1 MPNSQEAES
10 ATTSL
15 PSQSTSRHRLKISA
29 RPRAST
35 SSITMLR
42 SVWAEGSAKQPNEP
56 VPGVA
61 LARSLDAVARP
72 TGARGEL
79 PPSV

>member
-1 MPNSQEAES
+1 MPNPQEAES

-15 PSQSTSRHRLKISA
+15 PSQSTSRHRLKISG

-35 SSITMLR
+35 TSITMLR

-72 TGARGEL
+72 QEPARV